1 MLSRYKMRDL
11 ISLDAETLYR
21 KIAKEERIIVEFD
34 DGEIET
40 HTNITILSTYICF
53 PLTKFPNVPILKEY
67 HLRDNNPTGKNIDAF
82 LNKVVWDI
90 HAFENEKTNP
100 EYLSKLCIVAVNWL
114 FNDLTVYG
122 ASSFSSLSAF
132 DLFEMVEYEITKE
145 ALEMVEPNEYSIT
158 KKVYPAIERVI
169 NDPNILPNNPIKKAA
184 MAGTLKK
191 GQLLQVL
198 GPMGART
205 DINQVIFKYPI
216 VNPLS
221 EGIGDLYGSMIE
233 SRTGTI
239 ALLNNKD
246 LLRKTEYFNRQ
257 TQLVAQYVMRL
268 HHFDDCGTDVYL
280 PYYVTEDNLETLIGK
295 YYVDDNGEEKW
306 VKSDDNHLINTHIS
320 IRSVL
325 GCKHNDPQGVCG
337 KCYGRLRFSIPFNT
351 NIGNV
356 SAVVIG
362 DKITS
367 SVLATKHHVAS
378 SSVEKFELG
387 VRERVFMRYG
397 EEPETL
403 YLSKNA
409 AMHDK
414 IWMTVYSK
422 EVENLANILLVPSL
436 SEYPIQS
443 VSQLSQVAFQITD
456 KDGFTKGDIAQ
467 TSLYNRQASFSREL
481 LEYLR
486 EHKWEIDKDDNVRI
500 DLSNFPRDKPLLTL
514 PFKNVNMYDVMV
526 KIKSFLQSGSDGTGR
541 KLAGYSRLKK
551 GEQNYLRNYDN
562 PVNALTVFSNMLN
575 QKLYVNMVH
584 VEVILYAMM
593 VRSRGGDYRLP
604 KPGVSGQFDKYN
616 IIMFKR
622 SLSAAMAFEKQDKI
636 LSSPDIVSL
645 SPRPDHPYDFIYM
658 GGDYST

>member
-1 MLSRYKMRDL
+1 MPTRYKMRDL

-21 KIAKEERIIVEFD
+21 NIPKEEEIVVEFD
-34 DGEIET
+34 DGELVT
-40 HTNITILSTYICF
+40 HTNATILSTYICF
-53 PLTKFPNVPILKEY
+53 PLTKFPHVPILKEY
-67 HLRDNNPTGKNIDAF
+67 HLGSRLPTGKVIDTL

-90 HAFENEKTNP
+90 HAFEDEKTDP
-100 EYLSKLCIVAVNWL
+100 EYLAKLCIVAINWL

-122 ASSFSSLSAF
+122 ASSFSSVSAF
-132 DLFEMVEYEITKE
+132 DLFELVEYHESKK
-145 ALEMVEPNEYSIT
+145 ALEEVEPNEYSIT
-158 KKVYPAIERVI
+158 KKVYPVIEKVI
-169 NDPNILPNNPIKKAA
+169 NDPEIFPNNPIKKSA

-205 DINQVIFKYPI
+205 DINQVIFKFPI
-216 VNPLS
+216 TNPLS

-257 TQLVAQYVMRL
+257 TQLVAQYVQRL
-268 HHFDDCGTDVYL
+268 HHYDDCRTDVYL
-280 PYYVTEDNLETLIGK
+280 PFFVTEENIETLVGK
-295 YYVDDNGEEKW
+295 YYVDDNGVEHWVRGDEK
-306 VKSDDNHLINTHIS
+306 HLIGTHIS
-320 IRSVL
+320 MRSVL
-325 GCKHNDPQGVCG
+325 GCKHPDPQGICG
-337 KCYGRLRFSIPFNT
+337 KCYGRLKYSIPYNT
-351 NIGNV
+351 IVGNV

-367 SVLATKHHVAS
+367 SVLSTKHHVAS
-378 SSVEKFELG
+378 SSVERFELG
-387 VRERVFMRYG
+387 VREKVFMRYG
-397 EEPETL
+397 DEPETL
-403 YLSKNA
+403 YLSRNA
-409 AMHDK
+409 AMYDR
-414 IWMTVYSK
+414 IWLTVYSK
-422 EVENLANILLVPSL
+422 EVENLANILLVDTL
-436 SEYPIQS
+436 AEYPIQS
-443 VSQLSQVAFQITD
+443 VSQLTQVAFQVMD
-456 KDGFTKGDIAQ
+456 KEGFVKGDIVQ

-486 EHKWEIDKDDNVRI
+486 ENKWEIDGDDNVRI
-500 DLSNFPRDKPLLTL
+500 DLSNFPRDKPLFTL

-526 KIKSFLQSGSDGTGR
+526 KLKSFYQSGADGSGK
-541 KLAGYSRLKK
+541 KLAGYSRIKK
-551 GEQNYLRNYDN
+551 GEQNYLVNYN
-562 PVNALTVFSNMLN
+562 SPIEALSVFSNMLN

-593 VRSRGGDYRLP
+593 VRKRGVDYRLP

-636 LSSPDIVSL
+636 LSSPDIVSRA
-645 SPRPDHPYDFIYM
+645 PRPDHPYDFIFM